1 MLNGFSF
8 VIVFYLFRELHTTV
22 YTEYTFSAEFIK
34 GAKKYC
40 LSAHKTR
47 QNVAGMSVKVI
58 EQAKRKKE
66 LIVVPVFQLAWCFAL
81 ILIGINKKHGN
92 LKVR

>member
-1 MLNGFSF
+1 MGSVCYCFLLVPG
-8 VIVFYLFRELHTTV
+8 TTYNCISGI
-22 YTEYTFSAEFIK
+22 YTLYTFSAEFIK

-81 ILIGINKKHGN
+81 ILIGINKKN
-92 LKVR
+92 NEI